1 MKTIRI
7 KGICVNIDKTR
18 SIKKLTKL
26 KEICQDELGNK
37 QNYKGH
43 HKLLHMYV
51 DLISFRISYMQD
63 IDYALEVDNH
73 LIIN

>member
-18 SIKKLTKL
+18 NITKLIKL
-26 KEICQDELGNK
+26 KEICQEELGTK

-51 DLISFRISYMQD
+51 EIISIRISYMQD
-63 IDYALEVDNH
+63 IDYALEVDNYI
-73 LIIN
+73 LT

>member
-18 SIKKLTKL
+18 SINKLTKL
-26 KEICQDELGNK
+26 KEICQEELGNK
-37 QNYKGH
+37 QSYKGH

-51 DLISFRISYMQD
+51 EIISLRIAYMQD
-63 IDYALEVDNH
+63 IDYALEVDNYI
-73 LIIN
+73 LT

>member
-1 MKTIRI
+1 MKTIII

-18 SIKKLTKL
+18 NIRKLTSL

-51 DLISFRISYMQD
+51 DLITLRIAYMQD
-63 IDYALEVDNH
+63 IDYALEVDNYI
-73 LIIN
+73 LN